1 MLRNGLT
8 EDRVA
13 PGFWTVATAAE
24 RWPPIRTR
32 LLGLT
37 NAVAEDAADMLE
49 ALCFVVDEVLRD
61 AAKSGS
67 LTEYAN
73 ALDEIAGVLTDAAA
87 DASLQTLVISEVQK
101 LVLPR

>member
-1 MLRNGLT
+1 MMLRNVLT
-8 EDRVA
+8 EGVN

-24 RWPPIRTR
+24 RWPSIRER

-61 AAKSGS
+61 ASKTGS
-67 LTEYAN
+67 LTEYAG
-73 ALDEIAGVLTDAAA
+73 ALDEISAVLTDSAA